1 MLSSKTDRGSDATAE
16 TGSSPARGT
25 ATGPV
30 AALFDAVAITVFV
43 LIGRASHEEGYAL
56 TSVLHTLWP
65 FLAGCAAGWSITYV
79 YAHVRSSDFFGHDF
93 RPDRV
98 VPVGLVIWFC
108 TVTVAMILRFI
119 LSQGVAVSFVIVA
132 AVVLALFLLGWRA
145 VFAYLGRRAAA

>member
-1 MLSSKTDRGSDATAE
+1 MLSSKMSRGPDTADAGT
-16 TGSSPARGT
+16 SPAKGR

-43 LIGRASHEEGYAL
+43 LIGRASHEEGYAPA
-56 TSVLHTLWP
+56 SVLHTLWP
-65 FLAGCAAGWSITYV
+65 FLIGCAAGWSITYV

-98 VPVGLVIWFC
+98 VPVGIVVWFC

-119 LSQGVAVSFVIVA
+119 LAQGVAVSFIIVA
-132 AVVLALFLLGWRA
+132 TLVLALFLLGWRA
-145 VFAYLGRRAAA
+145 VFAVLGRRAAA

>member
-1 MLSSKTDRGSDATAE
+1 M
-16 TGSSPARGT
+16 
-25 ATGPV
+25 
-30 AALFDAVAITVFV
+30 AITVFV

-79 YAHVRSSDFFGHDF
+79 YAHVRSSDFFGHDY

-98 VPVGLVIWFC
+98 VPVGLVVWFC

-132 AVVLALFLLGWRA
+132 ALVLAAFMLGWRA
-145 VFAYLGRRAAA
+145 VFAMLGRRASA

>member
-1 MLSSKTDRGSDATAE
+1 MSRGPDTADAGT
-16 TGSSPARGT
+16 SPAKGR

-43 LIGRASHEEGYAL
+43 LIGRASHEEGYAPA
-56 TSVLHTLWP
+56 SVLHTLWP
-65 FLAGCAAGWSITYV
+65 FLIGCAAGWSITYV

-98 VPVGLVIWFC
+98 VPVGIVVWFC

-119 LSQGVAVSFVIVA
+119 LAQGVAVSFIIVA
-132 AVVLALFLLGWRA
+132 TLVLALFLLGWRA
-145 VFAYLGRRAAA
+145 VFAVLGRRAAA

>member
-1 MLSSKTDRGSDATAE
+1 MSSPNPTEAGT
-16 TGSSPARGT
+16 SPARGT

-30 AALFDAVAITVFV
+30 AALFDAVAITIFV
-43 LIGRASHEEGYAL
+43 AIGRASHEEGYDPAAF
-56 TSVLHTLWP
+56 LHTLWP
-65 FLAGCAAGWSITYV
+65 FLVGAAAGWSITYV

-119 LSQGVAVSFVIVA
+119 LSQGVAVSFVVVA
-132 AVVLALFLLGWRA
+132 TVTLAVFLLGWRA
-145 VFAYLGRRAAA
+145 VFAQLGRRAAAR